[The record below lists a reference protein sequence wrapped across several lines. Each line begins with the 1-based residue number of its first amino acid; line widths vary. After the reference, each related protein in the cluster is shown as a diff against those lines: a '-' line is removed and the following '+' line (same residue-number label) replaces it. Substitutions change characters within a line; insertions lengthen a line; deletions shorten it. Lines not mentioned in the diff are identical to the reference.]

1 MLQSSIGRDS
11 ALESIAARRAVFY
24 KCSVDNLVLKLPLI
38 NPIAKNVVYVDPI
51 TGELSQFGGSS
62 PGPTTGSYTPVV
74 IFAEPSLF
82 DNITVQTALFT
93 KLNDIVTVY
102 GTLLSNYSGGNDVGD
117 LILSVPPELPFD
129 ENAYLLST
137 VGSAMFTGGKNPGLY
152 LQKHR
157 MEGGLTIVFQLATM
171 TENPVSP
178 QPDLA
183 FTYSF
188 TYLTTAV

>member
-11 ALESIAARRAVFY
+11 ALESIAAKRAVFY

-38 NPIAKNVVYVDPI
+38 TPIAKNVVYVDPI

-62 PGPTTGSYTPVV
+62 PGPTTGSYTPDVL
-74 IFAEPSLF
+74 FAEPSLF
-82 DNITVQTALFT
+82 DTVTVQTALFT
-93 KLNDIVTVY
+93 KLNNVVTVY
-102 GTLLSNYSGGNDVGD
+102 GTLLANYSGGGDVGD
-117 LILSVPPELPFD
+117 LILTIPPGLPFD
-129 ENAYLLST
+129 ESVYSLNT

-157 MEGGLTIVFQLATM
+157 MEGEITIVFELATM
-171 TENPVSP
+171 TTNPVSP

-183 FTYSF
+183 FAYSF

>member
-1 MLQSSIGRDS
+1 MLQSSSGRDS
-11 ALESIAARRAVFY
+11 ALES
-24 KCSVDNLVLKLPLI
+24 SS
-38 NPIAKNVVYVDPI
+38 
-51 TGELSQFGGSS
+51 GGGSS

-74 IFAEPSLF
+74 IFADYALF

-93 KLNDIVTVY
+93 KFNDIVTVY
-102 GTLLSNYSGGNDVGD
+102 GTLLADYSSGGNVGD
-117 LILSVPPELPFD
+117 LILTVPPEFPFD

-137 VGSAMFTGGKNPGLY
+137 VGSATFTGGKNPGLY

-157 MEGGLTIVFQLATM
+157 MDGGSTIVFQLATM

-183 FTYSF
+183 FAYSF
-188 TYLTTAV
+188 TYLTITL

>member
-24 KCSVDNLVLKLPLI
+24 KCSVDNLVLKLPYI
-38 NPIAKNVVYVDPI
+38 NPIAKNVVYVDPT
-51 TGELSQFGGSS
+51 TGELSQFGA
-62 PGPTTGSYTPVV
+62 PGPTTGSYTPLV
-74 IFAEPSLF
+74 IIADPALF
-82 DNITVQTALFT
+82 DSVTVQTALFT
-93 KLNDIVTVY
+93 KLNNVVTVY
-102 GTLLSNYSGGNDVGD
+102 GTLLANYSGGGDVGD
-117 LILSVPPELPFD
+117 LILTVPPGLPFD
-129 ENAYLLST
+129 DSVYSLNT

-157 MEGGLTIVFQLATM
+157 MEGEITIVFQLATM

-183 FTYSF
+183 FAYSF